1 MTNVMGTNVMGTNVM
16 GTNVMGSNVMGS
28 NVMGTNNVGP
38 DIDLNIENYE
48 LTDLLNLFKLDYDF
62 TADDLKRVKK
72 MVVQTHPDKSA
83 LDKSYFLFF
92 TAAYKII
99 FSIHEFRHKS
109 AKQQSTEYTVE
120 KDEEKELLLQGLQKK
135 PNFNKIF
142 NELFEKHRIKDDE
155 NETGYGA
162 WFKSSE
168 NMDSRTTTL
177 NQMNATFEQKKREVK
192 ELIPF
197 KEVEEVGQ
205 SASGH
210 FDLTRDKPEY
220 YTSALFSSLQYEDL
234 KKAHVES
241 VIPVTHEDYLARPK
255 FKNVLEMQ
263 ADPVYNDTKP
273 LSLDQAK
280 DYLQQRQSYQAQN
293 DVQRAYKLAKQ
304 DEVARKAN
312 QGWMSGFKQ
321 ITHE

>member
-1 MTNVMGTNVMGTNVM
+1 MSSEVEG
-16 GTNVMGSNVMGS
+16 
-28 NVMGTNNVGP
+28 
-38 DIDLNIENYE
+38 IDLNIENYE
-48 LTDLLNLFKLDYDF
+48 LNDLLSLFKIGFEFD
-62 TADDLKRVKK
+62 ADDLKRVKK
-72 MVVQTHPDKSA
+72 TVMQTHPDKSG
-83 LDKSYFLFF
+83 LDKKYFLFF
-92 TAAYKII
+92 SAAYKIV

-109 AKQQSTEYTVE
+109 SKYQSTEYTVE
-120 KDEEKELLLQGLQKK
+120 KDEEKELLLKSLQKK

-155 NETGYGA
+155 NETGYGD
-162 WFKSSE
+162 WFKSGE
-168 NMDSRTTTL
+168 NMDTRTTTMG
-177 NQMNATFEQKKREVK
+177 QMNATFEQKKREIK

-197 KEVEEVGQ
+197 KDVEEIGT
-205 SASGH
+205 SASGQ

-241 VIPVTHEDYLARPK
+241 VIPVTYDDYLARPK

-263 ADPVYNDTKP
+263 ADPTYNDTKP
-273 LSLDQAK
+273 LSLSQAK

-293 DVQRAYKLAKQ
+293 DVHRAYKLAKQ
-304 DEVARKAN
+304 DEIVRKAN

-321 ITHE
+321 LK